1 MPREGRKGT
10 KSVRPVTNHGAMPQQ
25 TSDIDGSGPNKI
37 NIVAKRRPP
46 PMNIGY
52 NGCGIDLTRQV
63 LYRNFHMINDIVYLV
78 EISRNPKKVFI
89 LLFANFEEPEKYIQE
104 ILTDK

>member
-1 MPREGRKGT
+1 
-10 KSVRPVTNHGAMPQQ
+10 
-25 TSDIDGSGPNKI
+25 
-37 NIVAKRRPP
+37 
-46 PMNIGY
+46 MNIGY